1 MTLKRK
7 GKRDANEKV
16 LAGIELQ
23 RRLKWFKMVDK
34 GTKWAVFTSG
44 TSLWCTLENIIR

>member
-1 MTLKRK
+1 MTLTRK
-7 GKRDANEKV
+7 GKKDANEKV

-34 GTKWAVFTSG
+34 GKKLSVFTDS
-44 TSLWCTLENIIR
+44 TSLWCPLDNVSR